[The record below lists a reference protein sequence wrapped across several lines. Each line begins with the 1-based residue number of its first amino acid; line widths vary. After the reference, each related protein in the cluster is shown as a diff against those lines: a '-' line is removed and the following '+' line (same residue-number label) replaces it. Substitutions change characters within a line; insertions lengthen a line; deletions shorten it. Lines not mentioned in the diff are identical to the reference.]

1 MEPID
6 QPNRL
11 SGKPF
16 FKHCNQLNW
25 GHNGTSFHVLA
36 WVLQGFIGMVEQVHM
51 HLSVFVLQ
59 VFLCVSVNMCL
70 LEWWNKIT
78 CVGMCVFSTSRTKFT
93 CVSVCYH
100 VFLCVYMCFHVFK
113 CVSTC
118 FHVFTCVCW
127 NGRTKFTCVSK
138 LLAELPLPLGHKVG

>member
-6 QPNRL
+6 QPNRI
-11 SGKPF
+11 SGKPL

-51 HLSVFVLQ
+51 RLSVYVLQ
-59 VFLCVSVNMCL
+59 VFYVFVNMCL

-78 CVGMCVFSTSRTKFT
+78 CVGMFVHSTSRTKFT
-93 CVSVCYH
+93 CVSACLH
-100 VFLCVYMCFHVFK
+100 VFLCGSTCLHVF
-113 CVSTC
+113 VGMAEQSL
-118 FHVFTCVCW
+118 HVFPSYWRSSPSPQVIKWDRIQYHGVQQNT
-127 NGRTKFTCVSK
+127 
-138 LLAELPLPLGHKVG
+138 H

>member
-51 HLSVFVLQ
+51 RLSVFVLQ
-59 VFLCVSVNMCL
+59 VFLCVCKHVF
-70 LEWWNKIT
+70 
-78 CVGMCVFSTSRTKFT
+78 VGMVEQD
-93 CVSVCYH
+93 
-100 VFLCVYMCFHVFK
+100 YMCWHVCFFHQ
-113 CVSTC
+113 
-118 FHVFTCVCW
+118 
-127 NGRTKFTCVSK
+127 
-138 LLAELPLPLGHKVG
+138 

>member
-25 GHNGTSFHVLA
+25 GRMPEMQKVKKIAEIPVSPTFCISGRIGTSFHVLA

-78 CVGMCVFSTSRTKFT
+78 CVGMFVHSTSRTKFT
-93 CVSVCYH
+93 CVSACLH
-100 VFLCVYMCFHVFK
+100 VFLCV
-113 CVSTC
+113 
-118 FHVFTCVCW
+118 
-127 NGRTKFTCVSK
+127 
-138 LLAELPLPLGHKVG
+138 